1 MGRPEEDALV
11 YISRMEEAA
20 SAHTMGKPSTPPQW
34 LEYEENPPRSR
45 DATLLHPSSGANTFA
60 VQLALRA
67 RNALRSETGGARCEA
82 VFDTVIDRE

>member
-20 SAHTMGKPSTPPQW
+20 LAHTMGKPSTPPQW

-45 DATLLHPSSGANTFA
+45 DATLLHTSSGANALA

-67 RNALRSETGGARCEA
+67 RNAKRSEAGGARREA
-82 VFDTVIDRE
+82 VFDMVIDRE